1 MHEMGIAASVLEA
14 VGKELERYPGRRAIK
29 VGVQIGEFAGVD
41 TESLRFCFEVIS
53 KTSSLAP
60 IDLDLI
66 WCCRTENGRTGE
78 ELDLAYLELEDDV
91 IEVPATEVPA

>member
-1 MHEMGIAASVLEA
+1 MGIAASVLEA
-14 VGKELERYPGRRAIK
+14 VGKELERYPGRRALK
-29 VGVQIGEFAGVD
+29 VGVNVGEFAGVD

-53 KTSSLAP
+53 KTSSLSP

-66 WCCRTENGRTGE
+66 WCRAENGRTGE

-91 IEVPATEVPA
+91 IEVPA

>member
-1 MHEMGIAASVLEA
+1 MGIAASVLEA

-29 VGVQIGEFAGVD
+29 VGVNIGEFAGID

-53 KTSSLAP
+53 KTSTLAP

-66 WCCRTENGRTGE
+66 WCTSENGRTGE

-91 IEVPATEVPA
+91 IEVPA

>member
-14 VGKELERYPGRRAIK
+14 VGKELERYPGRRALK
-29 VGVQIGEFAGVD
+29 VGVNVGEFAGVD

-53 KTSSLAP
+53 KTSSLSP

-66 WCCRTENGRTGE
+66 WCRAENGRTGE

-91 IEVPATEVPA
+91 IEVPA